1 MTAFDASRCMIVKLL
16 LHLCRVYVLVII
28 SLIFCVQK
36 TDKETEAEDD
46 EAYTATVPVPPSTA
60 TWLEFKEYEVSV

>member
-1 MTAFDASRCMIVKLL
+1 M
-16 LHLCRVYVLVII
+16 VII
-28 SLIFCVQK
+28 LLIFCVQK